1 MSTSNPSITVI
12 GTGAVGGALIDFIKN
27 SAYRLISVWNS
38 NGGEVFDVNDSPKFC
53 SDTLPVS
60 DDQIGDLLILALPDD
75 MISPVANE
83 LAKKDL
89 KWHLKSV
96 IHCSGNMSSDV
107 LKPLAD
113 CGCQTASMHPIQTFK
128 RGDRSERFR
137 DIFIS
142 LEGDEQLIN
151 ILEDLTKQL
160 SSKSLKLNPEQKSM
174 LHVAAVF
181 SSNYLVAL
189 LHQVEQILEKAD
201 LTDGIQLLEPLIH
214 QTIQNIHQKG
224 TVDALT
230 GPISRGDVKS
240 VEKHINQLERDQTLL
255 NAYKMLGEI
264 AVTITEKRG
273 DISAEKI
280 RQIRSIL
287 SSADPKNNSVTN
299 TQSTLRLP

>member
-12 GTGAVGGALIDFIKN
+12 GTGAVGGALIDFFQSSSYK
-27 SAYRLISVWNS
+27 LLSVWNRD
-38 NGGEVFDVNDSPKFC
+38 GGVVFDSEGSRKI
-53 SDTLPVS
+53 VS
-60 DDQIGDLLILALPDD
+60 NTIPESGDQIGELLILALPDD
-75 MISPVANE
+75 MISPVASE
-83 LAKKDL
+83 LAKRQL
-89 KWHLKSV
+89 KWDLKSV

-113 CGCQTASMHPIQTFK
+113 CGCLTASMHPIQTFK

-142 LEGDEQLIN
+142 LEGDEQLLN

-160 SSKSLKLNPEQKSM
+160 GSRFLKLNPEQKSM

-240 VEKHINQLERDQTLL
+240 VEKHINQLERDQTSLHT
-255 NAYKMLGEI
+255 YKLLGEI

-280 RQIRSIL
+280 RQIRTIL
-287 SSADPKNNSVTN
+287 SSADPKN
-299 TQSTLRLP
+299 